1 MNSSLNLL
9 DGQVKFYGELIKN
22 YYRGTVINPFQQKC
36 LSVLVEM
43 TLGLATAYVNGRL

>member
-9 DGQVKFYGELIKN
+9 DGQVKFYGQLIEN
-22 YYRGTVINPFQQKC
+22 YYRGAVIIF
-36 LSVLVEM
+36 SVLVEM